1 MTAPSTRPPEFNLPL
16 SGVAVTAGPD
26 GIGETPFDD
35 GPRAEALEI
44 EGDDPRVALRSTLGM
59 FATGVTIITTRVG
72 EQVHGM
78 TANAFMS
85 VSLEPPLVLISVDRR
100 TKMCGLL
107 HEGSTYG
114 VSVLC
119 ESQSTLS
126 DRFAGR
132 RGLREAPS
140 RASTSSTTRRSSRA
154 RSPGSSRRSCA
165 PTGAATTRC
174 SSAASSTRTRAR
186 ARRCCSTAA
195 ATSGSARATAPERP
209 VTRAADATGP
219 AVRRQLDWDGCFNVR
234 DLGGLRTADGRAV
247 RRGALVRADA
257 LERLTAA
264 GWRALEAHGVRTV
277 VDLRNADEIGAD
289 AAPRPAGLT
298 TVRLA
303 LDRIEDREFWDRWSN
318 GPVFGTPLYYRPH
331 LDRFAHASAAVVAAI
346 AHAAPGGVAYHCAGG
361 RDRTA

>member
-132 RGLREAPS
+132 
-140 RASTSSTTRRSSRA
+140 
-154 RSPGSSRRSCA
+154 PGSE
-165 PTGAATTRC
+165 GAEPR
-174 SSAASSTRTRAR
+174 
-186 ARRCCSTAA
+186 
-195 ATSGSARATAPERP
+195 
-209 VTRAADATGP
+209 
-219 AVRRQLDWDGCFNVR
+219 F
-234 DLGGLRTADGRAV
+234 DLIHDTPLV
-247 RRGALVRADA
+247 EGALAGFVSKVVRSYWGGDHSLFLGRVEYAHTREGA
-257 LERLTAA
+257 PLLFHGGRYERL
-264 GWRALEAHGVRTV
+264 GSG
-277 VDLRNADEIGAD
+277 DGA
-289 AAPRPAGLT
+289 
-298 TVRLA
+298 
-303 LDRIEDREFWDRWSN
+303 
-318 GPVFGTPLYYRPH
+318 
-331 LDRFAHASAAVVAAI
+331 
-346 AHAAPGGVAYHCAGG
+346 
-361 RDRTA
+361 